1 MGAEA
6 ELAFEAAAASDDI
19 LRHFDPAIAEFS
31 FSKASPFWYGVELA
45 HEEGR
50 KGRGRRIAIVD
61 SAFDLSRGRLREQ
74 SGGQRRLAAAPG
86 ESAQHGTAVALLVSE
101 VAPEARLDLYEVS
114 ASGRPRLQSVATALA
129 MAADSDAD
137 IINLS
142 LAHPVTGPMAEHRCA
157 VQAGVSEAV
166 RRGKIVIVAVGNYAD
181 TYVCPAQVPGLVAV
195 GYGGEQR
202 IVLPT
207 QDAYHEVAA
216 WRAPTYS
223 QSLDP
228 TFTIAQPPG
237 VLGSSFAAPLASG
250 LAALAVD
257 PAELRDCKA
266 SLAFAANASELNQ
279 LLDEHQ
285 GKSSAETVQLA
296 DKYYRQ
302 ACEHLPR
309 HEAEPDVRCPA
320 CAVLT
325 QWILVNA
332 GRFYLNL
339 RQTDVAESLLR
350 RALWLAPWSA
360 DALANMGR
368 LVEYQAELLFAAGER
383 GAQVQTL
390 LDDATHL
397 YQAALRT
404 RPGHVVYTAE
414 LDKIAAL
421 RARAA
426 PAV

>member
-1 MGAEA
+1 MTTDADA

-50 KGRGRRIAIVD
+50 KGRGRRIAVVD
-61 SAFDLSRGRLREQ
+61 SAFDLSRGRLRKQ
-74 SGGQRRLAAAPG
+74 SGGHCRLATAPG

-101 VAPEARLDLYEVS
+101 VAPEARLALYEVS

-142 LAHPVTGPMAEHRCA
+142 LAHPVAGPVAEHRCA

-181 TYVCPAQVPGLVAV
+181 TYVCPAQVPGLIAV

-257 PAELRDCKA
+257 PGELREFKA
-266 SLAFAANASELNQ
+266 SLALGANQA
-279 LLDEHQ
+279 
-285 GKSSAETVQLA
+285 KSSAETVQLA

-325 QWILVNA
+325 QWILANA

-339 RQTDVAESLLR
+339 RRTDVAESRLR

-397 YQAALRT
+397 YQAALRM

-414 LDKIAAL
+414 VDKIAAL
-421 RARAA
+421 RARTA